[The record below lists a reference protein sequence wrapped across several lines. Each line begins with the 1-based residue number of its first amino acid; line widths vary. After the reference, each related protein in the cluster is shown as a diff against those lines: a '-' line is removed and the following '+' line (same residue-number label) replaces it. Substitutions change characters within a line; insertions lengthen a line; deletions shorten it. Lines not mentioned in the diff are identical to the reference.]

1 VTYNKNCN
9 FKHYNFTADAGIEAR
24 ELILRNA
31 IVQNADDRPLYDDF
45 EFASHR
51 DAPTRALADRPAIGF
66 AQPRRLRS
74 GNHRHN
80 SRQKIAFGHVAIM
93 DR

>member
-1 VTYNKNCN
+1 MTYDKNCN
-9 FKHYNFTADAGIEAR
+9 FEHYNFTANAGIEAR

-31 IVQNADDRPLYDDF
+31 IVQNADDRPLFEDF

-51 DAPTRALADRPAIGF
+51 DAPTRALADAIGF
-66 AQPRRLRS
+66 AQRCRLRS

-80 SRQKIAFGHVAIM
+80 SRQKLAFGHLAIM
-93 DR
+93 AR